1 MINNFK
7 KLPMINNSSKE
18 TTTNNLKKLPTIN
31 KETKIDNN
39 LKE

>member
-39 LKE
+39 

>member
-18 TTTNNLKKLPTIN
+18 TTTNNLKQLPTIN